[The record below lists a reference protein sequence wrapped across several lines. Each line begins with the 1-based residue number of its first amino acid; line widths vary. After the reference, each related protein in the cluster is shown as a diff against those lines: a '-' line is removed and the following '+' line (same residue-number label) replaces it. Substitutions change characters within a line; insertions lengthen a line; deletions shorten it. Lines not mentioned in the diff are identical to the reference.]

1 VRYKAVLKFRSR
13 SDNNAAMTNDQAG
26 NQDESLESRVK
37 HLRAVEGLSIR
48 QIAKALSMGK
58 ERVGRIISGRE
69 LVKIPK
75 QTVVAPYE
83 RLIEEWYQEH
93 PYLQAQQV
101 YVRLK
106 PYGYTGSYVRLVLHT
121 RKYRRR
127 SKKPI
132 FHELEF
138 LPGEEAQVDW
148 MQWRIP
154 SGMMYGFVFLLAWS
168 RYVYVRFYPRCT
180 MEFFQ
185 DGHIEAFREI
195 GGIPRKC
202 RYDNLASV
210 VIKRTPELKLNA
222 QFMDFCRHYSFGVR
236 PCTVRRPNEKGRVE
250 RVIRDIKDFL
260 RVTPCETIAQLN
272 KQTSLWRQERNKR
285 LHRTTERPP
294 AEMLK
299 EEKLIALPQ
308 IHYQPRRSIVVTVG
322 KTGFVSF
329 ETNRYS
335 VPSSGPTLELM
346 AYPEHIELHDK
357 GRKIADHK
365 RSFLRSRKIE
375 NPLHRERLLSI
386 TPNYKYQ
393 RIYQLMSNMDLC
405 VRQFLAAAEQD
416 GQEPVAIAY
425 ALFKLIKQVSKGMLL
440 SAIREANQ
448 GGMCRVKHLV
458 HILNLPHKTRDNPV
472 YPQDQRLLDITYE
485 GRDLS
490 EYDNLK

>member
-1 VRYKAVLKFRSR
+1 
-13 SDNNAAMTNDQAG
+13 MTNDQAG

-58 ERVGRIISGRE
+58 ERVSRIINGRSV
-69 LVKIPK
+69 VKPPK

-83 RLIEEWYQEH
+83 RLIEEWYREH

-101 YVRLK
+101 YARLK

-121 RKYRRR
+121 RKYRRK
-127 SKKPI
+127 SKKPV

-148 MQWRIP
+148 ALWRIP
-154 SGMMYGFVFLLAWS
+154 SGIVYGFIFLLAWS

-180 MEFFQ
+180 MEFFL

-195 GGIPRKC
+195 GGVPRKG
-202 RYDNLASV
+202 RYDNLTSV
-210 VIKRTPELKLNA
+210 VIKRTPELQLNA
-222 QFMDFCRHYSFGVR
+222 QFMDFCRHYSFGVH

-260 RVTPCETIAQLN
+260 RVTPCETIAELN
-272 KQTSLWRQERNKR
+272 KQTSLWRQERNNR
-285 LHRTTERPP
+285 VHRTTERPP

-308 IHYQPRRSIVVTVG
+308 IHYQPRRSIVVSVG

-335 VPSSGPTLELM
+335 VPSSGSTLELM

-357 GRKIADHK
+357 GRKIATHK
-365 RSFLRSRKIE
+365 RSFLRSQKIE

-405 VRQFLAAAEQD
+405 VRQFLSAAEQD
-416 GQEPVAIAY
+416 GQEAVEVAY
-425 ALFKLIKQVSKGMLL
+425 ELFKLIKQVSKGMLL

-448 GGMCRVKHLV
+448 GGICRVKHLV
-458 HILNLPHKTRDNPV
+458 HILNLPHKTQDNPV

-490 EYDNLK
+490 EYDKLK

>member
-1 VRYKAVLKFRSR
+1 
-13 SDNNAAMTNDQAG
+13 MTNEQAG

-48 QIAKALSMGK
+48 QISKALHMGK
-58 ERVGRIISGRE
+58 NRVSRIINGHVVTRP
-69 LVKIPK
+69 PK

-101 YVRLK
+101 YERLK
-106 PYGYTGSYVRLVLHT
+106 PYGYAGSYVRLVLHT
-121 RKYRRR
+121 RKYRRK
-127 SKKPI
+127 SKKQV

-138 LPGEEAQVDW
+138 LPAEEAQVDW
-148 MQWRIP
+148 MLWRIP
-154 SGMMYGFVFLLAWS
+154 SGMMYGFVFLLSYS
-168 RYVYVRFYPRCT
+168 RYLYLRFYPRCT
-180 MEFFQ
+180 MEFFL

-195 GGIPRKC
+195 GGVPRKC
-202 RYDNLASV
+202 RYDNLTSV
-210 VIKRTPELKLNA
+210 VTKRTPELKLNA
-222 QFMDFCRHYSFGVR
+222 QFMDFCRHYSFGVH

-250 RVIRDIKDFL
+250 RIIRDIKDYL
-260 RVTPCETIAQLN
+260 RITPCESIAELN
-272 KQTSLWRQERNKR
+272 KQVSLWRQARNAKV
-285 LHRTTERPP
+285 HRTTQKPP
-294 AEMLK
+294 SEMFK
-299 EEKLIALPQ
+299 EEKLIPLPQ
-308 IHYQPRRSIVVTVG
+308 IPYKPRRSVMVTVG

-335 VPSSGPTLELM
+335 VPSSGTTLELM

-365 RSFLRSRKIE
+365 RSFLRNQKIE

-405 VRQFLAAAEQD
+405 VQQFLVAAEQD

-425 ALFKLIKQVSKGMLL
+425 DLFKLLRQASKHMLL

-448 GGMCRVKHLV
+448 GGICRIKHLV
-458 HILNLPHKTRDNPV
+458 HILNVPHKSQDNPV

-490 EYDNLK
+490 EYDKLK

>member
-1 VRYKAVLKFRSR
+1 
-13 SDNNAAMTNDQAG
+13 MTNDQAG
-26 NQDESLESRVK
+26 NQGESLESRVQ
-37 HLRAVEGLSIR
+37 HLRAVEKLSIR
-48 QIAKALSMGK
+48 QIAKALGMGK
-58 ERVGRIISGRE
+58 ERVGRIISSRE
-69 LVKIPK
+69 LVKTSKP
-75 QTVVAPYE
+75 TVVAPYE

-101 YVRLK
+101 YDRLK

-121 RKYRRR
+121 RKYRRK
-127 SKKPI
+127 SKKPV
-132 FHELEF
+132 FHELTF

-148 MQWRIP
+148 ALWRIP
-154 SGMMYGFVFLLAWS
+154 SGIVYGFVFILAWS

-180 MEFFQ
+180 MEFFL

-202 RYDNLASV
+202 RYDNLSSV
-210 VIKRTPELKLNA
+210 VTTRTPELKLNA
-222 QFMDFCRHYSFGVR
+222 QFMDFCRHYSFGVH

-250 RVIRDIKDFL
+250 RVIRDIKDHL
-260 RVTPCETIAQLN
+260 RVSSCKTLPELN
-272 KQTSLWRQERNKR
+272 KQTSLWRQARNNR
-285 LHRTTERPP
+285 IHRTTERPP

-308 IHYQPRRSIVVTVG
+308 IHYQPRRSVVVTVG

-335 VPSSGPTLELM
+335 VPASGPTLELL
-346 AYPEHIELHDK
+346 AYPDHIELHDNGK
-357 GRKIADHK
+357 KIATHK
-365 RSFLRSRKIE
+365 RNFLRSQKIE

-386 TPNYKYQ
+386 TPNFKYQ
-393 RIYQLMSNMDLC
+393 RIYQLMSSMDLS
-405 VRQFLAAAEQD
+405 VRQFLAVAEQD
-416 GQEPVAIAY
+416 GQDPVAVAY
-425 ALFKLIKQVSKGMLL
+425 DLFKLIKQVSKGMLL
-440 SAIREANQ
+440 SAVREANQ
-448 GGMCRVKHLV
+448 GGICRVKHLV

-472 YPQDQRLLDITYE
+472 FPQDQRLLDITYE

>member
-1 VRYKAVLKFRSR
+1 
-13 SDNNAAMTNDQAG
+13 MTNEK
-26 NQDESLESRVK
+26 DEALENRVK
-37 HLRAVEGLSIR
+37 HLCTVEGLSIR
-48 QIAKALSMGK
+48 QIAKALSMGTR
-58 ERVGRIISGRE
+58 RVSRIISGRAI
-69 LVKIPK
+69 VKSPK
-75 QTVVAPYE
+75 PTVVEPYD

-101 YVRLK
+101 YARLK

-121 RKYRRR
+121 RKYRRK
-127 SKKPI
+127 SKKPV
-132 FHELEF
+132 FHELTF

-148 MQWRIP
+148 ALWRIP
-154 SGMMYGFVFLLAWS
+154 SGIVYGFVLILSWS

-180 MEFFQ
+180 MEFFLA
-185 DGHIEAFREI
+185 GHIEAFRETS
-195 GGIPRKC
+195 GIPRKC
-202 RYDNLASV
+202 RYDNLTSV

-222 QFMDFCRHYSFGVR
+222 QFMDFCRHYSFGVH

-260 RVTPCETIAQLN
+260 RVTPCDTIAELN

-285 LHRTTERPP
+285 IHRTTERPP
-294 AEMLK
+294 SDMLK

-308 IHYQPRRSIVVTVG
+308 IHYQPRRSVVVTVG

-335 VPSSGPTLELM
+335 VPFSGPTLELM
-346 AYPEHIELHDK
+346 AYPDHIELHDK
-357 GRKIADHK
+357 GKKIATHK
-365 RSFLRSRKIE
+365 RTFLRSQKIE

-386 TPNYKYQ
+386 TPNFKYQ
-393 RIYQLMSNMDLC
+393 RIYQLMSSMDLS

-416 GQEPVAIAY
+416 GQEPVAVAY
-425 ALFKLIKQVSKGMLL
+425 ELFKLIKQVSKGMLL
-440 SAIREANQ
+440 SAVREANQ
-448 GGMCRVKHLV
+448 GGICRVKHLV
-458 HILNLPHKTRDNPV
+458 HILNLPHKTQDNPV

-490 EYDNLK
+490 EYDKLK

>member
-1 VRYKAVLKFRSR
+1 
-13 SDNNAAMTNDQAG
+13 MTNDQAG

-37 HLRAVEGLSIR
+37 HLRTVEGLSIR

-58 ERVGRIISGRE
+58 ERVGRIISGRG
-69 LVKIPK
+69 LVTIPK

-101 YVRLK
+101 YDRLK

-121 RKYRRR
+121 RKYRRK
-127 SKKPI
+127 SKKQV

-148 MQWRIP
+148 ALWRIP
-154 SGMMYGFVFLLAWS
+154 SGIVYGFVFLLAWS

-180 MEFFQ
+180 MEFFLA
-185 DGHIEAFREI
+185 GHIEALREI
-195 GGIPRKC
+195 GGVPRKC
-202 RYDNLASV
+202 RYDNLTSV

-222 QFMDFCRHYSFGVR
+222 QFMDFCRHYSFGVH

-250 RVIRDIKDFL
+250 RVIRDIKDFF

-365 RSFLRSRKIE
+365 RSFLRSQKIE

-386 TPNYKYQ
+386 TPNFKYQ
-393 RIYQLMSNMDLC
+393 RIYQLMSSMDLC

-416 GQEPVAIAY
+416 GQEPVGVAY
-425 ALFKLIKQVSKGMLL
+425 DLFKLIKQVARGMLL
-440 SAIREANQ
+440 SAVREANQ
-448 GGMCRVKHLV
+448 GGICRVKHLV
-458 HILNLPHKTRDNPV
+458 LILNLPHKTQDNPV

>member
-1 VRYKAVLKFRSR
+1 
-13 SDNNAAMTNDQAG
+13 MTNDK
-26 NQDESLESRVK
+26 DESLESRVK
-37 HLRAVEGLSIR
+37 HLCAVEGLSIR
-48 QIAKALSMGK
+48 QIAKALSMGTR
-58 ERVGRIISGRE
+58 RVSRIISGRAI
-69 LVKIPK
+69 VRSPK
-75 QTVVAPYE
+75 PTVVEPYA

-101 YVRLK
+101 YARLK

-121 RKYRRR
+121 RKYRRK
-127 SKKPI
+127 SKKPV
-132 FHELEF
+132 FHELTF

-148 MQWRIP
+148 ALWRIP
-154 SGMMYGFVFLLAWS
+154 SGIVYGFVFLLAWS

-180 MEFFQ
+180 MEFFL

-202 RYDNLASV
+202 RYDNLSSV
-210 VIKRTPELKLNA
+210 VTKRTPELKLNA
-222 QFMDFCRHYSFGVR
+222 QFMDFCRHYSFGVH

-260 RVTPCETIAQLN
+260 RVTPCETIAELN
-272 KQTSLWRQERNKR
+272 KQTSLWRQERNNR
-285 LHRTTERPP
+285 VHRTTERPP
-294 AEMLK
+294 AEMLP
-299 EEKLIALPQ
+299 EEKLISLPQ

-335 VPSSGPTLELM
+335 VPSSPESTLELM
-346 AYPEHIELHDK
+346 AYPDHVELHDK
-357 GRKIADHK
+357 GKKIATHK

-386 TPNYKYQ
+386 TPNFKYK
-393 RIYQLMSNMDLC
+393 RIYELMRDMDLC

-416 GQEPVAIAY
+416 GQEPVAVAY
-425 ALFKLIKQVSKGMLL
+425 ELFKLIKQVSKGMLL
-440 SAIREANQ
+440 SALREANQ
-448 GGMCRVKHLV
+448 GGICRIKHLV
-458 HILNLPHKTRDNPV
+458 HLLNLPHKTQDNPV
-472 YPQDQRLLDITYE
+472 YPQDLRLLDITYE

>member
-1 VRYKAVLKFRSR
+1 MA
-13 SDNNAAMTNDQAG
+13 NDQAG
-26 NQDESLESRVK
+26 NQDESLESKVK
-37 HLRAVEGLSIR
+37 HLRAVEKLSIR
-48 QIAKALSMGK
+48 QIAKALGMGK

-69 LVKIPK
+69 LVKTSKP
-75 QTVVAPYE
+75 TVVAPYE

-93 PYLQAQQV
+93 PYLQAKQV
-101 YVRLK
+101 YARLK

-121 RKYRRR
+121 RKYRRK
-127 SKKPI
+127 SKKQV
-132 FHELEF
+132 FHELTF

-148 MQWRIP
+148 ALWRIP
-154 SGMMYGFVFLLAWS
+154 SGIVYGFIFLLAWS

-180 MEFFQ
+180 MEFFL
-185 DGHIEAFREI
+185 DGHITVFREI
-195 GGIPRKC
+195 GGIPGKC
-202 RYDNLASV
+202 RYDNLTSV

-222 QFMDFCRHYSFGVR
+222 QFMDFCRHYSFGVH

-260 RVTPCETIAQLN
+260 RVTPCETIAELN

-285 LHRTTERPP
+285 IHRTTERPP
-294 AEMLK
+294 ADMLQ

-308 IHYQPRRSIVVTVG
+308 IHYQPRRSVVVTVG

-335 VPSSGPTLELM
+335 VPFSGPTLELM
-346 AYPEHIELHDK
+346 AYPDHIELHDK
-357 GRKIADHK
+357 GKKIATHK
-365 RSFLRSRKIE
+365 RTFLRSRKIE

-386 TPNYKYQ
+386 TPNFKYQ
-393 RIYQLMSNMDLC
+393 RIYQLMSNMDIC
-405 VRQFLAAAEQD
+405 MRQFLAAAEQD
-416 GQEPVAIAY
+416 GQEPVAVAY
-425 ALFKLIKQVSKGMLL
+425 ELFKLIKQVSKGMLL
-440 SAIREANQ
+440 SAVREANQ
-448 GGMCRVKHLV
+448 GGICRVKHLV
-458 HILNLPHKTRDNPV
+458 HILNLPHKTQDNPV